1 MTTTLLQTDQKSAIM
16 ECNTAASPQS
26 QAHDFW
32 KLYLQERKRAL
43 LTELRMIEQ
52 LQAQMKVQQHEYSG

>member
-1 MTTTLLQTDQKSAIM
+1 MKLQESTLLHSDKKPAIM
-16 ECNTAASPQS
+16 SNNTAVTSLQ

-52 LQAQMKVQQHEYSG
+52 LQAQLKGQSG